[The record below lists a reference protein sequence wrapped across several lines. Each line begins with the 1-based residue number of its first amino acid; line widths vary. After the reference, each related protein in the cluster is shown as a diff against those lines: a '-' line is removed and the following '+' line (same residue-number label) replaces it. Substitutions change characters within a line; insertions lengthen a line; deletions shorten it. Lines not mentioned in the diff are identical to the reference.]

1 MFTQN
6 TKIFLHLS
14 PLSLGLSSLFLT
26 ISWHIQSIPFTC
38 HNYLGNI
45 HRGMNI
51 FVWGGTGRGE
61 ACGTS
66 PLLIQIILHVKKDS
80 IYMGKRL
87 ELTLDSIYIL
97 WSTFPSIYAQ
107 KGDNHACD
115 YFSICFWYSVGPR
128 LSVILFSYSCGALY
142 KIRSISPQAID

>member
-6 TKIFLHLS
+6 TKLFLYLS
-14 PLSLGLSSLFLT
+14 PLALGLWSLFLIT
-26 ISWHIQSIPFTC
+26 PWYILSIPFTC
-38 HNYLGNI
+38 HNYLGNV
-45 HRGMNI
+45 HCRMNI
-51 FVWGGTGRGE
+51 FVWGGTGRD
-61 ACGTS
+61 TLS
-66 PLLIQIILHVKKDS
+66 LLIQMILHIKKDS
-80 IYMGKRL
+80 IYMGKHL
-87 ELTLDSIYIL
+87 ELTLDRFYIL
-97 WSTFPSIYAQ
+97 WGIFPSIYAQ